1 MENNEKETNLEKE
14 TQSHEDV
21 KEEKKQN
28 FFVNFYMKVCAKIG
42 KRTTIIVGIAIVVVL
57 LALIILIPTLASKSN
72 STKNGSTTHTHSF
85 TNYVYN
91 NDATESENGTKTAKC
106 DGCDKTDTKTAENTF
121 LGTSALTYTTNTD
134 GNYIVTGL
142 ESNFTGV
149 NVYIPATYNG
159 KDVVGISDY
168 NEQTAPVFEENEKIE
183 KVVIGKNVKTIG
195 KDAFCCSS
203 LKEITLPDGLTTIDD
218 DAFSYCSNLKEV
230 TLPNSLTTIGDN
242 AFDSCTSLKEISIP
256 DSVTSIGIEAFE
268 GCSELRKVKLSNSLT
283 EISENMFVWCYRLY
297 EITIP
302 DSVTTISKGA
312 FNNSGLMSIT
322 IPKNVTSIG
331 DYAFNY
337 CPKLVE
343 VKNNSSLTI
352 TRNSSENGCVG
363 KYAEREIN
371 FSGDSNLV
379 NVDGYY
385 FFTTNDK
392 NYLMGYVGD
401 STELLLPEKYNGA
414 SYELWTDVFHGY
426 KEITKVVIPNTIYTI
441 TENAFESCE
450 SLVDITIGSGVTTID
465 NYAFDSCSSLE
476 TITIPIQVTTIAP
489 AVSGVSCRIFAY
501 CKKLLTINC
510 EAASKPDGWN
520 SRWLELSTFDS
531 TNQYYNAEATIN
543 WGYTGN

>member
-1 MENNEKETNLEKE
+1 MENNEKETNLENE
-14 TQSHEDV
+14 TQSHEVV

-57 LALIILIPTLASKSN
+57 LALIILIPTLASKSSN
-72 STKNGSTTHTHSF
+72 TKNSGESTTHTHSF

-91 NDATESENGTKTAKC
+91 NDATESENGTETAKC
-106 DGCDKTDTKTAENTF
+106 DGCDKTDTKTVENTF
-121 LGTSALTYTTNTD
+121 LGTSALTYTTDTD

-142 ESNFTGV
+142 ESNFTGI

-159 KDVVGISDY
+159 KNVVGISEYD
-168 NEQTAPVFEENEKIE
+168 EETATVFAANEKIE

-195 KDAFCCSS
+195 SYAFISCSN
-203 LKEITLPDGLTTIDD
+203 LKEITLPDG
-218 DAFSYCSNLKEV
+218 
-230 TLPNSLTTIGDN
+230 LTTIGDN

-256 DSVTSIGIEAFE
+256 DSVTSIGESVFE
-268 GCSELRKVKLSNSLT
+268 SCTELRKVKLSNSLT
-283 EISENMFVWCYRLY
+283 KISESMFVWCYRLY

-302 DSVTTISKGA
+302 DSVTTIGKYA

-322 IPKNVTSIG
+322 IPENVTSIG

-352 TRNSSENGCVG
+352 TQGSSENGCVG
-363 KYAEREIN
+363 RYAEREIN
-371 FSGDSNLV
+371 FSGDSNLK

-392 NYLMGYVGD
+392 TYLMGYVGD
-401 STELLLPEKYNGA
+401 STELTLPENYNGA

-426 KEITKVVIPNTIYTI
+426 EKITKVVIPNTIYTI
-441 TENAFESCE
+441 TENAFNSCE
-450 SLVDITIGSGVTTID
+450 SLVDVTIGSGVTTID

-501 CKKLLTINC
+501 CTKLLTINC

-520 SRWLELSTFDS
+520 SRWLEYSPYDTTHAD
-531 TNQYYNAEATIN
+531 YYNAEATIN

>member
-1 MENNEKETNLEKE
+1 MENNEKETNLENE

-91 NDATESENGTKTAKC
+91 NDATESENGTETAKC
-106 DGCDKTDTKTAENTF
+106 DSCDKTDTKTAENTF
-121 LGTSALTYTTNTD
+121 LGTSALTYTTDAD

-142 ESNFTGV
+142 ESTFTGV

-159 KDVVGISDY
+159 KNVVGISDY
-168 NEQTAPVFEENEKIE
+168 NEVNAPVFAANDKIE

-195 KDAFCCSS
+195 KYAFISCSS
-203 LKEITLPDGLTTIDD
+203 LKEITLPDGLTTI
-218 DAFSYCSNLKEV
+218 
-230 TLPNSLTTIGDN
+230 GDK
-242 AFDSCTSLKEISIP
+242 AFDYCTSLKEISIP

-283 EISENMFVWCYRLY
+283 EISENMFMWCYRLY

-302 DSVTTISKGA
+302 DSVTTIGEGA

-331 DYAFNY
+331 GYAFNY

-352 TRNSSENGCVG
+352 TQGSSENGCVG

-385 FFTTNDK
+385 FFTTNGK

-401 STELLLPEKYNGA
+401 STELTLPESYNGA
-414 SYELWTDVFHGY
+414 SYELWTNVFHGY
-426 KEITKVVIPNTIYTI
+426 KKITKVVIPNTIYTI
-441 TENAFESCE
+441 TESAFDSCA

-476 TITIPIQVTTIAP
+476 AITIPIQVTTIAP

-501 CKKLLTINC
+501 CTKLLTINC

-531 TNQYYNAEATIN
+531 TNRYYNAEATIN